1 MQSSKR
7 SSKRPVLLNWLTP
20 CVASIAC
27 LIVLVNMVQG
37 CAPSQIKPDP
47 VQQAPGASVNSQQ
60 ALMEKQQLQL
70 DRLEKQLAACRSSS
84 EQQRIEIQ
92 QMKIGLLEKEARS
105 RQLGAQLSFQK
116 QTADEAVIEVV
127 RAKAKLRSI
136 ESRAEAASTMAETEI
151 AIVGMKELA
160 SAGTIGSSE
169 NLIKA
174 DTLLKMSTEEFK
186 LENYGGALYLAEQAK
201 LQIHS
206 IKADLEKRKVQNII
220 SGEVAFIPPLPLKLV
235 KRSNL
240 RAAPDMSS
248 GVQNVLEK
256 GALVIGYSHKDE
268 WIRVNT
274 EAGISGWIHQSLV
287 DTR

>member
-1 MQSSKR
+1 
-7 SSKRPVLLNWLTP
+7 
-20 CVASIAC
+20 
-27 LIVLVNMVQG
+27 
-37 CAPSQIKPDP
+37 
-47 VQQAPGASVNSQQ
+47 
-60 ALMEKQQLQL
+60 MEKQQLQL